1 MARLIARI
9 KVLPTDIDVN
19 LDALSNKL
27 KSSLPNGMEL
37 KNSLK
42 EPIAFGL
49 NALIVDFL
57 LDDKEGQMDMLES
70 MVRQT
75 EGVSEIEVM
84 KISRQSASLG

>member
-1 MARLIARI
+1 MARLVARI

-19 LDALSNKL
+19 LDIMVNKL
-27 KSSLPNGMEL
+27 KSSLPDGMAI
-37 KNSLK
+37 KNSVK

-57 LDDKEGQMDMLES
+57 LDDKEGQMDMLEN
-70 MVRQT
+70 MVKQT

-84 KISRQSASLG
+84 NISRQASLG